1 MATAYLKD
9 QKRLLACA
17 AFLDG
22 EYGHKDLYLGV
33 PVVLGA
39 GGVEKIVNIELS
51 AEEKAMLDKSAGAVR
66 EVLEASRK
74 L

>member
-17 AFLDG
+17 AYLDG
-22 EYGHKDLYLGV
+22 EYGHKDLYVGV
-33 PVVLGA
+33 PIVIGA
-39 GGVEKIVNIELS
+39 GGVEKIVALEL
-51 AEEKAMLDKSAGAVR
+51 AADEKAALDKSAAAVR